1 MHAIWKSISLN
12 SFGICCLFNFT
23 DCSISFLYAAGK
35 IYIALI
41 FFRLSYYFT
50 GFFFFHHF
58 PLKERISNFWFI
70 PSCSQAFSSVFSD
83 FPLLLQCRGSPSDY
97 TWDIFIPR
105 CPTMEIYNIFNAC
118 LHPLLLQHLLCFF
131 ITSSKDL
138 GRKKLHRSSFHKEAT
153 LPNRT
158 GAALAFILS
167 SLLCLV
173 SCLVWE
179 ETESF
184 GNSLHNLLMR
194 PLLPCPLYSGS
205 FFNFC
210 CLVWFNDTSLLWK
223 PPVQQQEHSPPSA

>member
-1 MHAIWKSISLN
+1 MSECTPSERVFLWIHLEFAAFSISLTAPYP
-12 SFGICCLFNFT
+12 SCMQQ
-23 DCSISFLYAAGK
+23 AK
-35 IYIALI
+35 YIWPSVTTLQA
-41 FFRLSYYFT
+41 
-50 GFFFFHHF
+50 FFFHHF

-153 LPNRT
+153 VPNRT